1 MLTIYKNWNYKIELS
16 KLYTRYFTVKKTKK
30 WFKITYLNWF
40 NDFVYIRNRNEFHK
54 LYRIS
59 NYYNINKSKDL
70 LLDIIDWKIKL

>member
-1 MLTIYKNWNYKIELS
+1 MIVWSFWIKN
-16 KLYTRYFTVKKTKK
+16 TKK
-30 WFKITYLNWF
+30 WFKITFLNWF

-59 NYYNINKSKDL
+59 NEYNISKSKDL